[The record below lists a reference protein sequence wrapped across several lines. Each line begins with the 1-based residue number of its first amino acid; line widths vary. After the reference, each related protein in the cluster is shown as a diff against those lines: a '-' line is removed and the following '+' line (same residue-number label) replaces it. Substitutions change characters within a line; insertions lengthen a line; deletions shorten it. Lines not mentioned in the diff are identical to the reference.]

1 MLLVGLT
8 GGIGSGKSTVARLL
22 AERGA
27 LVFEADE
34 FARRSLDPG
43 TPGYGKVVDRFG
55 SEALESSG
63 EIDRDWL
70 ARRVFADADAR
81 RDLEAIVHPEVGRRL
96 AEALEPH
103 RSSDRVVVY
112 SVPLLVE
119 AGLGPMFDVVVTVSA
134 SEDQRVARL
143 ATERGMS
150 EETVRARMA
159 AQVSDAE
166 RERAADVVIRNEG
179 SPAELGRR
187 VLELW
192 SELEARRY
200 HRAR

>member
-1 MLLVGLT
+1 VLLVGLT

-34 FARRSLDPG
+34 FARRAIDPG
-43 TPGYGKVVDRFG
+43 TPGHRKVVERFG

-63 EIDRDWL
+63 EIDREWL
-70 ARRVFADADAR
+70 AQRAFSDAAAR
-81 RDLEAIVHPEVGRRL
+81 RDLEAIVHPEVGRKL

-103 RSSDRVVVY
+103 RESDRVVVY

-134 SEDQRVARL
+134 GEDLRAARL
-143 ATERGMS
+143 AAERGMA
-150 EETVRARMA
+150 EESVRARMA
-159 AQVSDAE
+159 AQVSDTE
-166 RERAADVVIRNEG
+166 RERAADVVIRNDG
-179 SPAELGRR
+179 TPAELARR
-187 VLELW
+187 VADLW

>member
-1 MLLVGLT
+1 VLLVGLT

-27 LVFEADE
+27 LVFDADE
-34 FARRSLDPG
+34 FARRALDPG
-43 TPGYGKVVDRFG
+43 TMGYGKVVERFG
-55 SEALESSG
+55 SEALKSSG
-63 EIDRDWL
+63 EIDREWL
-70 ARRVFADADAR
+70 AQRVFADAAAR
-81 RDLEAIVHPEVGRRL
+81 RELEAIVHPEVGRRL

-134 SEDQRVARL
+134 SEDRRVAWL
-143 ATERGMS
+143 EAERAMS
-150 EETVRARMA
+150 KESVRARMA

-166 RERAADVVIRNEG
+166 RERAADVVIRNDG
-179 SPAELGRR
+179 SPANLGRQ
-187 VLELW
+187 VDDLW

-200 HRAR
+200 HPAR